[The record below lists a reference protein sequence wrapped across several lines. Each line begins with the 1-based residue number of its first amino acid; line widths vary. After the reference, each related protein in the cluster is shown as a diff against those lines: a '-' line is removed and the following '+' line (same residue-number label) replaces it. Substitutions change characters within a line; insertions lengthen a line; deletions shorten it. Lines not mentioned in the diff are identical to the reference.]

1 MRLNTEIIDYIMSNN
16 DFDDDVKEF
25 LIQVLTLELKR
36 YKSGYKHYSKDYD
49 KILDKY
55 IAEWNHGIG

>member
-1 MRLNTEIIDYIMSNN
+1 MRLNTEIIHFIENN
-16 DFDDDVKEF
+16 DDFDEDIKKF
-25 LIQVLTLELKR
+25 LIQTLVLELKR

-55 IAEWNHGIG
+55 IVK